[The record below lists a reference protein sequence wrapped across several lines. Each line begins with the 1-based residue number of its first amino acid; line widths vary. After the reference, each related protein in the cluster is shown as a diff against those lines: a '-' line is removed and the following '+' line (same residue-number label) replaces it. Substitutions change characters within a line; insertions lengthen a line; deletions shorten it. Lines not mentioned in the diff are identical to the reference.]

1 MKLTETENSKVI
13 NYLKLYGKMY
23 DRNLLEYIINNYEE
37 AINKKDRLCEL
48 NQIYACLGILPR
60 QINTYMYYIKQIMKK
75 HNINSNILEIGGG
88 YYPILAK
95 YISIK
100 QQRCKNGNITVYDPN
115 LVISKMEHV
124 TLKREKFTSKTNI
137 SNYELLIGVMPSE
150 ATIDLVKQATRY
162 HKELFLVLNEFTYFT
177 NGYLG
182 YEIPNLKEW
191 EEYIRELI
199 HKDTEAFAIKES
211 RIPNE
216 YGKSYLI
223 FDKKKKM

>member
-1 MKLTETENSKVI
+1 MELTKQEDNKVI
-13 NYLKLYGKMY
+13 DYLKLYGKMY
-23 DRNLLEYIINNYEE
+23 DKRVLEYIINNYPE
-37 AINKKDRLCEL
+37 AINNKNRSCEL
-48 NQIYACLGILPR
+48 NQIYTSLGILPR
-60 QINTYMYYIKQIMKK
+60 NLNIYMYYLKQIMKS
-75 HNINSNILEIGGG
+75 HNINSNILEVGGG
-88 YYPILAK
+88 CYPILAK

-100 QQRCKNGNITVYDPN
+100 QQRCKEGNITVYDPN

-124 TLKREKFTSKTNI
+124 TLKKEKFTSKTNI

-150 ATIDLVKQATRY
+150 ATIDLVKQATKY
-162 HKELFLVLNEFTYFT
+162 HKELFLVLNEFTYFA

-182 YEIPNLKEW
+182 YDIPNLKEW

-199 HKDTEAFAIKES
+199 HEDTESFAIKES

>member
-1 MKLTETENSKVI
+1 MKLTETENSKII
-13 NYLKLYGKMY
+13 NYLKSYGKMY

-60 QINTYMYYIKQIMKK
+60 QINTYMYYLKQIKK
-75 HNINSNILEIGGG
+75 SHNINSNILEVGGG
-88 YYPILAK
+88 CYPILAK

-124 TLKREKFTSKTNI
+124 TLKREKFTSKTNV

-150 ATIDLVKQATRY
+150 ATIDLVKQATKY

-182 YEIPNLKEW
+182 YDIPNLKEW
-191 EEYIRELI
+191 EGYIRELI
-199 HKDTEAFAIKES
+199 HKDTEAFAVKES